1 MTRIALVT
9 GASSGLGR
17 EFIKRIDAG
26 EAGRID
32 EIWAV
37 ARRADRL
44 DALVRTCST
53 RVRPFCLDLTDPVSF
68 DFIEGALA
76 ETDDADVVLL
86 VNNAGFG
93 VFGDFALGK
102 RNEAVDMLS
111 ILVKAPIELMYR
123 TLPHMYAGARIINVA
138 SVAAF
143 LPQPRLAVYA
153 AAKRFI
159 LDITRALDAELGSV
173 DIHAMALCPKFMKT
187 EFLDAPG
194 DADVARKMSSAI
206 GFERPDDVVIAA
218 LRASQAGKSLCI
230 PSWDMKAYYAASRL
244 MPYPLALKLER
255 ALGAL

>member
-17 EFIKRIDAG
+17 EFVKRLDGGAMG
-26 EAGRID
+26 TFD
-32 EIWAV
+32 EIWTV

-53 RVRPFCLDLTDPVSF
+53 HIRPFCLDLSDPISF
-68 DFIEGALA
+68 DIIEGALA
-76 ETDDADVVLL
+76 ETEDIDVALL

-93 VFGDFALGK
+93 VFGDFALGG
-102 RNEAVDMLS
+102 RTDASAMLDV
-111 ILVKAPIELMYR
+111 LVKAPIELMYR
-123 TLPHMYAGARIINVA
+123 TLPLMHAGARIINVA

-159 LDITRALDAELGSV
+159 LDITRALDAELGTV
-173 DIHAMALCPKFMKT
+173 GIHATALCPKFMKT

-194 DADVARKMSSAI
+194 DADAARRMSAVI
-206 GFERPDDVVIAA
+206 GFERPDDVAAAA
-218 LRASQAGKSLCI
+218 LRAAQSGHSLCI

-244 MPYPLALKLER
+244 LPYPLALKAEKL
-255 ALGAL
+255 LGVL

>member
-17 EFIKRIDAG
+17 EFVKRIDAG
-26 EAGRID
+26 DTGGVD

-53 RVRPFCLDLTDPVSF
+53 RVRPFCLDLSDPMSF
-68 DFIEGALA
+68 DIIEGALA
-76 ETDDADVVLL
+76 ETEDADVTLL

-93 VFGDFALGK
+93 VFGDFALEK
-102 RNEAVDMLS
+102 RGEASDMLS
-111 ILVKAPIELMYR
+111 VLVKAPVELMYR
-123 TLPHMYAGARIINVA
+123 TLPYMHSGSRIINVA

-173 DIHAMALCPKFMKT
+173 NIHATALCPKFMKT
-187 EFLDAPG
+187 EFLDAAG
-194 DADVARKMSSAI
+194 DADVARKMSDAI
-206 GFERPDDVVIAA
+206 GFERIDDVVTAA
-218 LRASQAGKSLCI
+218 LRASRAGRSLCI
-230 PSWDMKAYYAASRL
+230 PSWDMRAYYVASRVV
-244 MPYPLALKLER
+244 PYPLALKLER
-255 ALGAL
+255 VLGAL